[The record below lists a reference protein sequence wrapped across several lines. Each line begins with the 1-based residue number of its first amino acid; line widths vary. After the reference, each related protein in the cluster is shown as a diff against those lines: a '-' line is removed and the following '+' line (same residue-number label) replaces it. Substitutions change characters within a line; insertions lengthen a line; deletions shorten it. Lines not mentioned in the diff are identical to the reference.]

1 MLHKNQAASEEAARK
16 IKLLVL
22 DVDGVLTD
30 CGLYYDASGQCM
42 KRFNA
47 MDGLGIKDIADY
59 GIQTAVITGLASEAV
74 RARMKDLR
82 ITLYV
87 EGETRKVPPLDE
99 FRKKCGID
107 WSEIAYIGDDWVDLA
122 PMAKV
127 GFPVAVANAMPE
139 VKDAAMAVTE
149 LSGGNGAVREAICF
163 MLRAQ
168 GKLEALLEFWKGQ

>member
-1 MLHKNQAASEEAARK
+1 MHHKDQAASEKAARN

-30 CGLYYDASGQCM
+30 GGLYYDASGQCM
-42 KRFNA
+42 KRFSA
-47 MDGLGIKDIADY
+47 VDGLGIKDIADY

-82 ITLYV
+82 IKYYV
-87 EGETRKVPPLDE
+87 EGETRKIPPLEE
-99 FRKKCGID
+99 FRRQCGVE

-122 PMAKV
+122 PMSRV

-149 LSGGNGAVREAICF
+149 LTGGNGAVREAIWF
-163 MLRAQ
+163 MLQAQ
-168 GKLEALLEFWKGQ
+168 GKLEPLLEFWKGQ